1 MLGLRF
7 VVVVLAVLAL
17 GAVKPALGA
26 SPARPEASSRID
38 TLLDAIGDVR
48 VGGGSMGFGVD
59 VSPLRPWS
67 PLAPAPGIAEPGGGA
82 SYRLIDPG
90 TAISFDLKLRWPSVA
105 DPAPRSALQPYMT
118 VGPALIV
125 PETTAGLVG
134 PVSDRPITLGLRAG
148 AGLSW
153 QVDPH
158 ATLFGEYRFTRG
170 GSETLLPFG
179 GKSAIDVGGF
189 DLLYGVRIRF

>member
-1 MLGLRF
+1 MLRPRF
-7 VVVVLAVLAL
+7 VVIVVAVLAL
-17 GAVKPALGA
+17 AAPKPALGA
-26 SPARPEASSRID
+26 SPARPEASSSRID
-38 TLLDAIGDVR
+38 TLLDAIEDVR

-67 PLAPAPGIAEPGGGA
+67 SLTPAAGSAGLPF
-82 SYRLIDPG
+82 RLIDPG
-90 TAISFDLKLRWPSVA
+90 TSISFDLKLRWPSVA
-105 DPAPRSALQPYMT
+105 DPAPPSAIQPYMT
-118 VGPALIV
+118 VGPALLV
-125 PETTAGLVG
+125 PETTASLVG
-134 PVSDRPITLGLRAG
+134 PVSDRPMALGLRAG

-170 GSETLLPFG
+170 GTETLLPFG